1 MLEFVSFD
9 DCDVCHL
16 ILLVTSLNEIGFVPG
31 KFVFIF
37 FFNSHKKSV
46 VCICIKRE
54 YQDKNKLCL
63 VCNFSL
69 R

>member
-16 ILLVTSLNEIGFVPG
+16 ILLVTFLNEIGFVPG
-31 KFVFIF
+31 KFVFVF

-46 VCICIKRE
+46 CICMKRE